1 MFFWDTWVEIRKNKQ
16 NFKVPEDLR
25 NRTLVGFSK
34 FHPPVRSKGMRNVA
48 AFFLQAIL
56 SVDLGPA
63 AADWPV

>member
-1 MFFWDTWVEIRKNKQ
+1 MGGNSKKQ
-16 NFKVPEDLR
+16 EKLQSSEDLR

-56 SVDLGPA
+56 SVDLRPA